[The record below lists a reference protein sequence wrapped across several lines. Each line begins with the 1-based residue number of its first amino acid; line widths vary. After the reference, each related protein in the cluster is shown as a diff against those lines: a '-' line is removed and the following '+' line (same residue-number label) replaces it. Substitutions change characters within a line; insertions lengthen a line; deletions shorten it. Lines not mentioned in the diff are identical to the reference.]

1 MFGKTEIEQS
11 LREVKMQYINN
22 EFYIRNSKK

>member
-1 MFGKTEIEQS
+1 MFDKSEIEQS
-11 LREVKMQYINN
+11 LRKIKMQYINN